1 LKKIIVIGFPSA
13 AEQSI
18 VALGM
23 TLLMSIVSQ
32 FGTMVVAAYGIGSR
46 ILSVVMLPSRGLA
59 TATTTMV
66 GQNLGAENIK
76 RAESSAWK
84 STGIIFVTLT
94 VLAIISNL
102 FPRAIIGVFNS
113 NPEVIEIGVSFL
125 RVVGFSFGFLG
136 VRFVIGGSFR
146 GAGNTVVAM
155 VLAIIAL
162 WGLRLPLAQILSFNL
177 DFGTSGI
184 WWGMFLSNF
193 LTALIAMF
201 WFKKGGWK
209 EKAINN

>member
-1 LKKIIVIGFPSA
+1 
-13 AEQSI
+13 
-18 VALGM
+18 
-23 TLLMSIVSQ
+23 
-32 FGTMVVAAYGIGSR
+32 
-46 ILSVVMLPSRGLA
+46 
-59 TATTTMV
+59 
-66 GQNLGAENIK
+66 
-76 RAESSAWK
+76 
-84 STGIIFVTLT
+84 
-94 VLAIISNL
+94 
-102 FPRAIIGVFNS
+102 
-113 NPEVIEIGVSFL
+113 
-125 RVVGFSFGFLG
+125 